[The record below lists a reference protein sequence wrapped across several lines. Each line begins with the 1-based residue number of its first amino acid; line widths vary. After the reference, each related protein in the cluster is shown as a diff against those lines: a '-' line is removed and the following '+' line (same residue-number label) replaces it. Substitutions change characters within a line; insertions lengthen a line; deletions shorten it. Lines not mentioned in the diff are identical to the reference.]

1 MLSKEEK
8 KAIDNLFNL
17 QHINTYLD
25 LSKESF
31 RIENK
36 TIIKWK
42 ESIAIVLNLINKLQ
56 NANEKLKR
64 EKEENKY
71 IIAMANNEMLGYIQ
85 GYSDAKN
92 KNSNATEIIVKNR
105 QEYIHKEEIEFY
117 KSKIKILKKENEN
130 QKENYKNL
138 ILDVSKIAIELGLEE
153 DGTIDEIYAK
163 IREKDKQ
170 IDLMAEHIVS
180 SSIVD
185 DTVCAIKCD
194 CESDILEDCSHEK
207 MLNCTKEYFKRKA
220 INIG

>member
-1 MLSKEEK
+1 MSEEEK

-42 ESIAIVLNLINKLQ
+42 ESIAIVLNLIT
-56 NANEKLKR
+56 R
-64 EKEENKY
+64 
-71 IIAMANNEMLGYIQ
+71 
-85 GYSDAKN
+85 
-92 KNSNATEIIVKNR
+92 
-105 QEYIHKEEIEFY
+105 
-117 KSKIKILKKENEN
+117 LKKENE
-130 QKENYKNL
+130 YWKNRMEKGKK
-138 ILDVSKIAIELGLEE
+138 DVIGLKLHEMGIVCEDLQEEL
-153 DGTIDEIYAK
+153 K
-163 IREKDKQ
+163 EKDKQ

-180 SSIVD
+180 SAIVD

-207 MLNCTKEYFKRKA
+207 MLNCTKEYFERKA
-220 INIG
+220 TNIG

>member
-42 ESIAIVLNLINKLQ
+42 ESIDIVLNLINKLQ

-117 KSKIKILKKENEN
+117 KSKIKILKKENE
-130 QKENYKNL
+130 YWKN
-138 ILDVSKIAIELGLEE
+138 
-153 DGTIDEIYAK
+153 
-163 IREKDKQ
+163 RMEK
-170 IDLMAEHIVS
+170 
-180 SSIVD
+180 
-185 DTVCAIKCD
+185 
-194 CESDILEDCSHEK
+194 
-207 MLNCTKEYFKRKA
+207 
-220 INIG
+220 G